1 MTEQELT
8 VLKFQACT
16 GIPMH
21 LVQRW
26 ISNKDSLSRIDGIDI
41 ETILTS
47 ISSVGLQQYGDLII
61 RYLEFQRGNI
71 DLLKDSSQKISE
83 IQEATDKRRELKEEL
98 TNILSLIVQKH
109 AITSCQFN
117 TATVSGVVTEKKIIA
132 RLTSIIEKEFMAN
145 GFNVT
150 SMTIEEAEK
159 VYCENSDPEW
169 FESWKQQLELYDETG
184 QQVTFDELMPDT
196 SYYSPA
202 TGQFHDLNY
211 LRDEML
217 HVYAQEHQIARAID
231 KQLMTIL
238 KSEPYQVRD
247 KGRSE
252 KKGKVTLIAYA
263 LADLSRI
270 DDFISR
276 AEISGIDEI
285 TVKHT
290 VLKVIYDSLVRF
302 GMIEHKPAS
311 FNKDYKPHNYIK
323 GLLKNKKKSK
333 KFDFQMALRIK
344 RFSTLKS
351 TFQQS

>member
-16 GIPMH
+16 GIPRH

-47 ISSVGLQQYGDLII
+47 ISSLGLQQYADLII
-61 RYLEFQRGNI
+61 QYLEFQRGNI
-71 DLLKDSSQKISE
+71 ALLKNSSQKISDV
-83 IQEATDKRRELKEEL
+83 QEAADRRQKLKGELVDVL
-98 TNILSLIVQKH
+98 SMILQNDS
-109 AITSCQFN
+109 ITSFQFN
-117 TATVSGVVTEKKIIA
+117 TAKRSATVTNQKLITRINRMIG
-132 RLTSIIEKEFMAN
+132 KEFMAN

-202 TGQFHDLNY
+202 TGHFHDLNY

-231 KQLMTIL
+231 KQLMSIL

-247 KGRSE
+247 KGRS
-252 KKGKVTLIAYA
+252 KKKRKVTLIAYA
-263 LADLSRI
+263 IADLSRI

-290 VLKVIYDSLVRF
+290 VLKFIYDSLVRF